1 MRPLDGVHQQE
12 MVHTMKTAA
21 GITGAPRRQHE
32 KSFKAELV
40 ARCLLPGASVAAIAL
55 AGGINAN
62 LLFKW
67 RRDHLRSQRLGS
79 ATSLSSSV
87 LVPVHVDSAIDA
99 DAGNS
104 QSAPLRRRCGTGEA
118 RKNWFEC
125 SSIVHDQP
133 ETLPSQAVVAVGFDP
148 KLITVFRPPPGR
160 RRRPDRARSRARSKG
175 LMAVCGLLVM
185 PPLPVTCRA
194 ATSSP

>member
-1 MRPLDGVHQQE
+1 
-12 MVHTMKTAA
+12 MKTAA

-104 QSAPLRRRCGTGEA
+104 HSSAPLPASTA
-118 RKNWFEC
+118 
-125 SSIVHDQP
+125 
-133 ETLPSQAVVAVGFDP
+133 LVVAPQRSVRTTGIIELDIAGAQLRLRGP
-148 KLITVFRPPPGR
+148 VDEASLCSVL
-160 RRRPDRARSRARSKG
+160 RALRQR
-175 LMAVCGLLVM
+175 
-185 PPLPVTCRA
+185 T
-194 ATSSP
+194 

>member
-12 MVHTMKTAA
+12 MVYTMKTAA

-104 QSAPLRRRCGTGEA
+104 HSSAPLPASTA
-118 RKNWFEC
+118 
-125 SSIVHDQP
+125 
-133 ETLPSQAVVAVGFDP
+133 LVVAPQRSVRTTGIIELDIAGAQLRLRGP
-148 KLITVFRPPPGR
+148 VDEASLCSVL
-160 RRRPDRARSRARSKG
+160 RALRQR
-175 LMAVCGLLVM
+175 
-185 PPLPVTCRA
+185 T
-194 ATSSP
+194 